1 MHVDHQLNIQPVTA
15 ERFED
20 LAALFHTGLARV
32 CWDMEPRQTAA
43 EDAACRRRWRAEGI
57 SRKDGRRQ
65 AFIDLLAQAH
75 MPGLLAYR
83 EGQPVGCRWDRE
95 ATTRASSSRGPCHPW
110 TVGMSAVAQQEFI
123 DMLVRDVRKAPD
135 SPNPD
140 AHVVLLEERGGDR
153 RLAIWIGREEAFW
166 LAWRLEGAEGFRP
179 GTYDMT
185 AGVIRALGGQVREV
199 RIDLLS
205 DTTFY
210 ATIVL
215 DGGPGVAEVD
225 ARPSDALCLA
235 LTAAAPIRADRAMV
249 EAVLATEHG
258 ARDTGELWEG
268 QDVPGSRALLD
279 EWMRPPEQSA
289 E

>member
-1 MHVDHQLNIQPVTA
+1 
-15 ERFED
+15 
-20 LAALFHTGLARV
+20 
-32 CWDMEPRQTAA
+32 
-43 EDAACRRRWRAEGI
+43 
-57 SRKDGRRQ
+57 
-65 AFIDLLAQAH
+65 
-75 MPGLLAYR
+75 
-83 EGQPVGCRWDRE
+83 
-95 ATTRASSSRGPCHPW
+95 
-110 TVGMSAVAQQEFI
+110 MSAVAQQEFI
-123 DMLVRDVRKAPD
+123 DMQVRDVRKAPD

-199 RIDLLS
+199 RIDRLS

-258 ARDTGELWEG
+258 ARDAGELWEG

-279 EWMRPPEQSA
+279 EWMRPPAQSA